1 MFLGDRAIFPING
14 SYTAV
19 SVKEISPMRVATQIR
34 TEQTYTEASLMF
46 SYKDKKKAIDLYYN
60 YGRKITA
67 VTGELTYP
75 DKHTFVQL
83 DQRV

>member
-1 MFLGDRAIFPING
+1 M
-14 SYTAV
+14 S
-19 SVKEISPMRVATQIR
+19 
-34 TEQTYTEASLMF
+34 
-46 SYKDKKKAIDLYYN
+46 SYKDKKKVIDLYYH

-83 DQRV
+83 DQRVYGVRYRPAGRSQQEQLHRRT

>member
-1 MFLGDRAIFPING
+1 M
-14 SYTAV
+14 S
-19 SVKEISPMRVATQIR
+19 
-34 TEQTYTEASLMF
+34 
-46 SYKDKKKAIDLYYN
+46 SYKDKKKVIDLYYH

-67 VTGELTYP
+67 VTGELTYL

>member
-1 MFLGDRAIFPING
+1 M
-14 SYTAV
+14 S
-19 SVKEISPMRVATQIR
+19 
-34 TEQTYTEASLMF
+34 
-46 SYKDKKKAIDLYYN
+46 SYKDKKKVIDLYYH

>member
-1 MFLGDRAIFPING
+1 M
-14 SYTAV
+14 S
-19 SVKEISPMRVATQIR
+19 
-34 TEQTYTEASLMF
+34 
-46 SYKDKKKAIDLYYN
+46 SYKDKKKVIDLYYH

-67 VTGELTYP
+67 VTSELTYP

>member
-34 TEQTYTEASLMF
+34 TEQTYTEASSIF
-46 SYKDKKKAIDLYYN
+46 SYKDKKKAIDLYYH

-67 VTGELTYP
+67 VTGKLTYP
-75 DKHTFVQL
+75 GKHISVQL